1 MGDARLETE
10 LARLSF
16 AGELTNAQTAAGLRI
31 GEIYHC
37 WQRWKRL
44 RTSAKSCNLEQG
56 FSGGADLA
64 EERMSGDQLEVTES
78 SIKKAEADFLLLQKE
93 LEIYPRNARGALE
106 DLCVYNRAVNCM
118 IYPDVRILLDRMAN
132 FFGHNWRRGARYAK
146 PRVRVEINGAAFV
159 PKAEAK
165 PRGDP
170 ARKAME
176 IVVRGLKPEI
186 SEDDMRQVVDDFI
199 AQRNTQEALTAREKF
214 REQKDERRGRPL
226 TAPSP

>member
-1 MGDARLETE
+1 MEAAAHLGEELQPRTGLQRRRRSRRRAHERRSARGDRVLHQEGRGRFSVAAEGNGDLP
-10 LARLSF
+10 
-16 AGELTNAQTAAGLRI
+16 AQ
-31 GEIYHC
+31 C
-37 WQRWKRL
+37 
-44 RTSAKSCNLEQG
+44 
-56 FSGGADLA
+56 
-64 EERMSGDQLEVTES
+64 
-78 SIKKAEADFLLLQKE
+78 
-93 LEIYPRNARGALE
+93 ARGAGGPLRLQSRRQLH
-106 DLCVYNRAVNCM
+106 DLSRRAHPAR
-118 IYPDVRILLDRMAN
+118 PDGKLFRTQLAPRRPVRKTACARGDQ
-132 FFGHNWRRGARYAK
+132 RRR
-146 PRVRVEINGAAFV
+146 FV